1 MEFIECVF
9 FFLKRVDD
17 FVGLVS
23 IEGIVD
29 VLFCVIEYELGLL
42 LVDKIFGVV
51 EIIVEKGNIED
62 VVFV

>member
-1 MEFIECVF
+1 MEFVECVL

-42 LVDKIFGVV
+42 LVDEICGVV